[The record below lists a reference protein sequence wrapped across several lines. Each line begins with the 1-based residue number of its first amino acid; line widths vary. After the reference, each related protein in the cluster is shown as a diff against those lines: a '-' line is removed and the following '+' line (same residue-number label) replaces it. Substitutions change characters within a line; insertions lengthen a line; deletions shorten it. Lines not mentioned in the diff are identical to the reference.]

1 MHLSYLRFQ
10 QATIDILAWPS
21 SSGRSAVMMVSALP
35 GVLLNVL
42 LDLFYESNYIC
53 KFPSSLKACK
63 SLQSLHRSGQGVLPA
78 LYSHPNKFVFKSS
91 DFDGSSSTTCENE
104 LYLLERVTS
113 ENSVRVPTQVKPKLT
128 SALVTSAF
136 LFGSSHNLPSIRR
149 RRPLCGSSSRE
160 VRKKQGGVHRVRH
173 RMKFE

>member
-1 MHLSYLRFQ
+1 
-10 QATIDILAWPS
+10 
-21 SSGRSAVMMVSALP
+21 MVSALP

-91 DFDGSSSTTCENE
+91 DFDGSASTTCENE
-104 LYLLERVTS
+104 LYLPERVTS

-128 SALVTSAF
+128 SALVISAF
-136 LFGSSHNLPSIRR
+136 LFGSSLII
-149 RRPLCGSSSRE
+149 
-160 VRKKQGGVHRVRH
+160 RH
-173 RMKFE
+173 RSAGEGLCAAARHEKYGKSKAEYSVCDIG